1 MAASL
6 SATGKTEL
14 LQLKKEAAESK
25 GGDFDTATNTGKD
38 LKEEMDE
45 DFMLNMDTKEGNPED
60 KKAFEDRKKESLLE
74 GPREGLRNKS
84 RVPRLAGH
92 TVQQLRVFKTD
103 IAKQHRCPPQAD
115 CSSPVAPADYLPLV

>member
-60 KKAFEDRKKESLLE
+60 KKAFEDRKKESY
-74 GPREGLRNKS
+74 PRANI
-84 RVPRLAGH
+84 
-92 TVQQLRVFKTD
+92 Q
-103 IAKQHRCPPQAD
+103 
-115 CSSPVAPADYLPLV
+115 